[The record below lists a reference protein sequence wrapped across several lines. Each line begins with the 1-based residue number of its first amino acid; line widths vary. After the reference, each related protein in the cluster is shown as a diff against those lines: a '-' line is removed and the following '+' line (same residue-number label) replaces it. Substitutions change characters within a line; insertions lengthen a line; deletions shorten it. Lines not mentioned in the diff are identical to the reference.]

1 MGTAAASFNVG
12 DARVASFNV
21 GDLYLRLDEV
31 FDPKADLAPYFG
43 GRDLTVP
50 EAFPTRSFFVAA
62 GPLRVVVD
70 PSDYGRLVAPDHFR
84 SPEGYA
90 HPPPLDAQLSA
101 AGVAP
106 GSVTHV
112 VVTHL
117 HFDHYAGVTKGGSL
131 AFPSARY
138 IIPAKDWAMPE
149 MAEARKKGDK
159 DVADT
164 LGVVEAAGKLELLD
178 GPLDLG
184 DGVTVEPYPGESPG
198 HQVVGV
204 RSGHES
210 CYFVGDLY
218 HLVEE
223 VEHPELA
230 AAWADARALAAS
242 RRSFSERAAAERALV
257 LPGHLPAGRIGF
269 RGSAPTWTEE
279 PA

>member
-1 MGTAAASFNVG
+1 
-12 DARVASFNV
+12 
-21 GDLYLRLDEV
+21 
-31 FDPKADLAPYFG
+31 
-43 GRDLTVP
+43 
-50 EAFPTRSFFVAA
+50 AFPTQSFFVAA

-90 HPPPLDAQLSA
+90 RPPPLDAQLSA
-101 AGVAP
+101 AGVSP

-117 HFDHYAGVTKGGSL
+117 HFDHYAGVTKGGAL

-138 IIPAKDWAMPE
+138 IVPAKDWAMPDI
-149 MAEARKKGDK
+149 AEARKKGDR
-159 DVADT
+159 DVTET
-164 LGVVEAAGKLELLD
+164 LGVVEAAGRLELLD

-198 HQVVGV
+198 HQVVGL
-204 RSGHES
+204 RSAHDS

-218 HLVEE
+218 HLAEE

-230 AAWADARALAAS
+230 AAWADARALTAS
-242 RRSFSERAAAERALV
+242 RRRFSERAAAERALV